1 MKIYLSLAVLSA
13 AIGAWLGAMTPSDS
27 IPAELV
33 RHQSVPQDETV
44 VIRLATF
51 QQAVAQPAGS

>member
-1 MKIYLSLAVLSA
+1 
-13 AIGAWLGAMTPSDS
+13 
-27 IPAELV
+27 
-33 RHQSVPQDETV
+33 VPQDETV